1 MKREQ
6 RWSEHQHQEKLFEE
20 DVFVIS
26 CYGRKNRGSG
36 LVVMGSNAS
45 QGTVLTILTFISVKM
60 YCCLKRSIMG
70 KCGSF
75 FKTFYEIT
83 T

>member
-36 LVVMGSNAS
+36 LVVMIAGSRMRGCGVECQPGNCVDNFNIYFCKN
-45 QGTVLTILTFISVKM
+45 VLLFEKIDN
-60 YCCLKRSIMG
+60 G
-70 KCGSF
+70 
-75 FKTFYEIT
+75 
-83 T
+83 